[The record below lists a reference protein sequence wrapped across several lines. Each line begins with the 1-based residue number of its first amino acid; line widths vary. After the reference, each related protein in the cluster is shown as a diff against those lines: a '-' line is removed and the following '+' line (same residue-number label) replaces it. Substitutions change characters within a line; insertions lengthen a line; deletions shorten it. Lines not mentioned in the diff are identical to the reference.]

1 MPNQKES
8 PHATNTGAFNINT
21 PSKHVEHDI
30 SPLNG
35 TKQCKTCN
43 KRKPVSEFAKNT
55 KTNDGYLKTCFAC
68 SRANKRP
75 SRSLRKAING
85 KCKECI
91 YDPHVGA
98 GSWQKQVTDCTS
110 GGCPLFDV
118 RPTSIGYEYG

>member
-1 MPNQKES
+1 MNKDKVM
-8 PHATNTGAFNINT
+8 TILNNTILEEN
-21 PSKHVEHDI
+21 
-30 SPLNG
+30 
-35 TKQCKTCN
+35 N
-43 KRKPVSEFAKNT
+43 KICTSCEKLQNVANFERNT
-55 KTNDGYLKTCFAC
+55 KTDDGYLKTCFAC
-68 SRANKRP
+68 CRANKRP

-118 RPTSIGYEYG
+118 RPTSIGHEYG